1 MTKKVPIKLHTSN
14 ALRWLGSL
22 YRSPADALKE
32 HVSNAI
38 DEHMKALEEGRAVP
52 ACEVKFSLE
61 KKRIVVEYPYGMSKE
76 EFTEALQRVADS
88 AKRRLDYQLI
98 GRLGIGM
105 FSFLQIGKKCV
116 FYSKKGKGFENIM
129 VTLREGADEAEFET
143 PRKQD
148 AVAGQGIRIVISDL
162 HSDPTRPR
170 GALSPPRL
178 QRVFAEKFDKFLRA
192 GTLKINVRLERKS
205 YEITPLKIEL
215 PRIASQYQE
224 WRLLSAKAKRFG
236 LDLYYDPSG
245 KGKVSIRHTGVVVV
259 ENIAE
264 IEAYGLEESLYAGG
278 LCGVSSTPIS

>member
-1 MTKKVPIKLHTSN
+1 MAKKVPIRLHTSN

-38 DEHMKALEEGRAVP
+38 DEHMRALKDGGSAPV
-52 ACEVKFSLE
+52 CGVTFSLE
-61 KKRIVVEYPYGMSKE
+61 KKRIVIEYPYGMSKD

-116 FYSKKGKGFENIM
+116 FYSKKGKGFESIM
-129 VTLREGADEAEFET
+129 VTLRDGADEAEFET
-143 PRKQD
+143 PRKQE
-148 AVAGQGIRIVISDL
+148 AVAGQGIRIVISEL
-162 HSDPTRPR
+162 YSDPTRPR

-178 QRVFAEKFDKFLRA
+178 QRVFAEKFDKFLTS
-192 GTLKINVRLERKS
+192 GTLNITVRLQNKD
-205 YEITPLKIEL
+205 YEIAPLKIDL
-215 PRIASQYQE
+215 PRIASEYRE
-224 WRLLSAKAKRFG
+224 WRLPTAKTKRFN

-245 KGKVSIRHTGVVVV
+245 KGR
-259 ENIAE
+259 
-264 IEAYGLEESLYAGG
+264 
-278 LCGVSSTPIS
+278 